1 LDLSEHVLEENNVP
15 MGFVDEKQYRTL
27 TEKVAGQLWLR
38 TMVALGYT
46 YGFRKAEVLNMRVG

>member
-1 LDLSEHVLEENNVP
+1 MLEENNVP